1 MSVRV
6 SAGQADA
13 GTEPAGIWMPRA
25 FAPGAPEFSACPL
38 RAHRPA
44 ALSSRKGRP
53 RLLAVFLLVAL
64 FLLVLL
70 TLFALVLFTVLAVA
84 VLHTDTPFRLS

>member
-38 RAHRPA
+38 R
-44 ALSSRKGRP
+44 SGR
-53 RLLAVFLLVAL
+53 
-64 FLLVLL
+64 
-70 TLFALVLFTVLAVA
+70 
-84 VLHTDTPFRLS
+84 

>member
-1 MSVRV
+1 MYERRRRAGRREFRPLK
-6 SAGQADA
+6 SAGPS
-13 GTEPAGIWMPRA
+13 EGIKNVRRA
-25 FAPGAPEFSACPL
+25 I
-38 RAHRPA
+38 PA
-44 ALSSRKGRP
+44 ARFEEKD
-53 RLLAVFLLVAL
+53 LLPVFLLVAL

>member
-1 MSVRV
+1 M
-6 SAGQADA
+6 D
-13 GTEPAGIWMPRA
+13 
-25 FAPGAPEFSACPL
+25 APGVCPGGTGIFRLSSALRPL
-38 RAHRPA
+38 KTGHETKTARRAHRPA